1 MTTTTTEHEINS
13 IKHRVRTL
21 EKNEAID
28 RYATYIVDA
37 VEHLSAFSSTN
48 RLDAVKNHLDTF
60 AKEITD
66 INSH

>member
-1 MTTTTTEHEINS
+1 MTTTTEHEINS
-13 IKHRVRTL
+13 IKYRVRTL

-37 VEHLSAFSSTN
+37 IEHLSAFSSAN
-48 RLDAVKNHLDTF
+48 GLDAIKMHLNKF
-60 AKEITD
+60 AQDITD